1 MNRLKEL
8 RRAKGLTQEEIA
20 RLLGVQKAA
29 ICKYETGRVAIPP
42 DTLVVLCDFFGVTAD
57 YMLCR
62 EEPVLVSPQFKPTAS
77 LSPRFHPVSDAVGVP
92 LVGCVHAGLP
102 MLAAENISEYV
113 PVPAADVQGVHDIN
127 LTVCK
132 DDYLGIIGPNGG
144 GKTTLMRLI
153 LGLMKPT
160 DGSIRFYKDG
170 EEVREIS
177 MGYLPQYNHLDKQ
190 FPISV
195 YEVVLSG
202 LSKTKSLF
210 SRYTQAQHQQ
220 VLDCL
225 EQMQLTELKD
235 RHIAALSGGQLQR
248 VLLARAIV
256 SKPDVVILDEPNT
269 YIDRRFQKQMYEM
282 LEQINRECA
291 IIIVSHDV
299 AEVLNNV
306 KHIACVNHH
315 LHYHDTADMPRE
327 KLEEHFL
334 NV

>member
-1 MNRLKEL
+1 MNPIIKIEHLCARYDQKE
-8 RRAKGLTQEEIA
+8 
-20 RLLGVQKAA
+20 
-29 ICKYETGRVAIPP
+29 
-42 DTLVVLCDFFGVTAD
+42 VL
-57 YMLCR
+57 
-62 EEPVLVSPQFKPTAS
+62 
-77 LSPRFHPVSDAVGVP
+77 H
-92 LVGCVHAGLP
+92 
-102 MLAAENISEYV
+102 
-113 PVPAADVQGVHDIN
+113 DVN
-127 LTVCK
+127 LTVYQ

-144 GKTTLMRLI
+144 GKTTLMKII
-153 LGLMKPT
+153 LGLKKPSA
-160 DGSIRFYKDG
+160 GSIKFYQPATSTEG
-170 EEVREIS
+170 NNEPREVKEIT
-177 MGYLPQYNHLDKQ
+177 MGYLPQYNDLDHQ

-202 LSKTKSLF
+202 LSKTKGLF
-210 SRYTQAQHQQ
+210 ARYTKAHHQQ
-220 VLDCL
+220 VLDTL
-225 EQMQLTELKD
+225 ERMQLVDLKD
-235 RHIAALSGGQLQR
+235 RHIGALSGGQLQR

-282 LEQINRECA
+282 LEQINKDCA
-291 IIIVSHDV
+291 IIIVSHDI

>member
-1 MNRLKEL
+1 MSTIIKIEHL
-8 RRAKGLTQEEIA
+8 
-20 RLLGVQKAA
+20 
-29 ICKYETGRVAIPP
+29 
-42 DTLVVLCDFFGVTAD
+42 
-57 YMLCR
+57 
-62 EEPVLVSPQFKPTAS
+62 
-77 LSPRFHPVSDAVGVP
+77 
-92 LVGCVHAGLP
+92 HAGYEGKEVL
-102 MLAAENISEYV
+102 S
-113 PVPAADVQGVHDIN
+113 DIN
-127 LTVCK
+127 LTVTS

-144 GKTTLMRLI
+144 GKTTLIRLI

-160 DGSIRFYKDG
+160 SGTIRFFKEEKSKG
-170 EEVREIS
+170 ETRQDKEEKGETNGEAIVEETKEIS
-177 MGYLPQYNHLDKQ
+177 MGYLPQYNQLDKQ

-195 YEVVLSG
+195 YEVVLAG
-202 LSKTKSLF
+202 LSKIKGLF

-220 VLDCL
+220 VLDTL
-225 EQMQLTELKD
+225 ERMQLTEFKD

-282 LEQINRECA
+282 LEQINKECA
-291 IIIVSHDV
+291 IIIVSHDI

-334 NV
+334 KV

>member
-1 MNRLKEL
+1 
-8 RRAKGLTQEEIA
+8 
-20 RLLGVQKAA
+20 
-29 ICKYETGRVAIPP
+29 
-42 DTLVVLCDFFGVTAD
+42 
-57 YMLCR
+57 
-62 EEPVLVSPQFKPTAS
+62 
-77 LSPRFHPVSDAVGVP
+77 
-92 LVGCVHAGLP
+92 
-102 MLAAENISEYV
+102 
-113 PVPAADVQGVHDIN
+113 
-127 LTVCK
+127 
-132 DDYLGIIGPNGG
+132 
-144 GKTTLMRLI
+144 LI

-160 DGSIRFYKDG
+160 YGSIRFYKDG

-202 LSKTKSLF
+202 LSKTKGLF
-210 SRYTQAQHQQ
+210 ARYTKAQHQQ
-220 VLDCL
+220 VLDTL
-225 EQMQLTELKD
+225 DRMQLTDLKD
-235 RHIAALSGGQLQR
+235 RHIGALSGGQLQR

-282 LEQINRECA
+282 LEQINKECA
-291 IIIVSHDV
+291 IIIVSHDI

-315 LHYHDTADMPRE
+315 LHYHDTTDMPRE